1 VSKHIS
7 SEAAHYFYS
16 TNTFTLLED
25 CEAHRSDGND
35 LSKHPGYAW

>member
-1 VSKHIS
+1 VSKNIS

-16 TNTFTLLED
+16 TNTFALLED
-25 CEAHRSDGND
+25 CEAYRSDDND